1 MPNLITLV
9 RILIV
14 PFFFSTLL
22 YYHPEKD
29 SLRLWAFGLFL
40 AGSVT
45 DAMDGL
51 VARLGKKTSKL
62 GRFLD
67 PLADKL
73 LLLSG
78 YLGLLLAKDFP
89 LLPPLWITVAIV
101 FRDVVI
107 LGGLTLFFISGAP
120 VHVRP
125 NLLGK
130 VTTGF
135 QMATLL
141 SVLLLLPVSPWL
153 WNLTALLTIASGLTY
168 VVREMRRLRH
178 SSRKNTCNSY

>member
-1 MPNLITLV
+1 MPNLITLL

-22 YYHPEKD
+22 YYQPDKD
-29 SLRLWAFGLFL
+29 YLRGWAFGLFL
-40 AGSVT
+40 VGSVT
-45 DAMDGL
+45 DAIDGL
-51 VARLGKKTSKL
+51 VARLGKQTTQL

-73 LLLSG
+73 LVLSG

-101 FRDVVI
+101 FRDIVI
-107 LGGLTLFFISGAP
+107 LGGLSVLFVSGGAIR
-120 VHVRP
+120 VRP

-130 VTTGF
+130 ITTGF

-141 SVLLLLPVSPWL
+141 SVLLLLPLSRWL
-153 WNLTALLTIASGLTY
+153 WNLTAGLTVISGLIY
-168 VVREMRRLRH
+168 IAREMKKPRR
-178 SSRKNTCNSY
+178 SRRE

>member
-1 MPNLITLV
+1 MPNLITLL

-22 YYHPEKD
+22 YYRPEND
-29 SLRLWAFGLFL
+29 GLRWWAFGLFL
-40 AGSVT
+40 AGSIT
-45 DAMDGL
+45 DAVDGL

-73 LLLSG
+73 LVLSG
-78 YLGLLLAKDFP
+78 YLGLLLARDYP
-89 LLPPLWITVAIV
+89 LLPPLWIIVAIV

-107 LGGLTLFFISGAP
+107 LGGLTVFFVSGGAIQ
-120 VHVRP
+120 VRP

-130 VTTGF
+130 ITTGF

-141 SVLLLLPVSPWL
+141 SILLLLPASPWL
-153 WNLTALLTIASGLTY
+153 WNATVILTVISGLTY
-168 VVREMRRLRH
+168 VAREMKRMRH
-178 SSRKNTCNSY
+178 

>member
-22 YYHPEKD
+22 YYRPEKD
-29 SLRLWAFGLFL
+29 DLRYWAFGLFL
-40 AGSVT
+40 VASIT
-45 DAMDGL
+45 DAIDGL
-51 VARLGKKTSKL
+51 VARLGKKTSRL

-73 LLLSG
+73 LVLSG
-78 YLGLLLAKDFP
+78 YLGLLFANDFP
-89 LLPPLWITVAIV
+89 LLPPLWIIVAIV

-107 LGGLTLFFISGAP
+107 LGGLTVFFVSGGA
-120 VHVRP
+120 VQVKP

-130 VTTGF
+130 TTTAL

-141 SVLLLLPVSPWL
+141 SILLLLPISPWL
-153 WNLTALLTIASGLTY
+153 WNLTAILTVVSGLTY
-168 VVREMRRLRH
+168 VAREMKRIRH
-178 SSRKNTCNSY
+178 

>member
-1 MPNLITLV
+1 MVPNLITLV

-29 SLRLWAFGLFL
+29 FLRLWAFGLFL
-40 AGSVT
+40 VGSAT
-45 DAMDGL
+45 DALDGL
-51 VARLGKKTSKL
+51 VARLGKKITNL

-73 LLLSG
+73 LVLSG
-78 YLGLLLAKDFP
+78 YLGLLLAKGFP
-89 LLPPLWITVAIV
+89 MLPPLWIIVAVV

-107 LGGLTLFFISGAP
+107 LGGLTVFFISGAP
-120 VHVRP
+120 VEVRP
-125 NLLGK
+125 NLFGK
-130 VTTGF
+130 LTTGF

-141 SVLLLLPVSPWL
+141 SVLLLLPASPWL
-153 WNLTALLTIASGLTY
+153 WNLTAFFTIASGLTY
-168 VVREMRRLRH
+168 VVREMKRLRH
-178 SSRKNTCNSY
+178 